1 MTTSTTGPY
10 GLRLS
15 SLVRAAGTT
24 ATILAGKPSGLVR
37 TSVLAGGAELAAR
50 EIDPRGIQV
59 FSITPDPGST
69 PSEREQLIATATTTG
84 SWVLAN
90 LLVAKVARLLP
101 FPRLVTAVLL
111 GAGVYA
117 LDNSL
122 VEAADQRRNRQH
134 WQH

>member
-1 MTTSTTGPY
+1 MATSSPGPY

-24 ATILAGKPSGLVR
+24 ATILAGKPSGLIR
-37 TSVLAGGAELAAR
+37 TSVLAGGADLAAR

-59 FSITPDPGST
+59 FSMTPDPGTT
-69 PSEREQLIATATTTG
+69 PTEHEQLLATATTTA
-84 SWVLAN
+84 SWVVAN
-90 LLVAKVARLLP
+90 LLVAKVARVLP
-101 FPRLVTAVLL
+101 LPRLVTAVLL

-122 VEAADQRRNRQH
+122 VEGAES
-134 WQH
+134 